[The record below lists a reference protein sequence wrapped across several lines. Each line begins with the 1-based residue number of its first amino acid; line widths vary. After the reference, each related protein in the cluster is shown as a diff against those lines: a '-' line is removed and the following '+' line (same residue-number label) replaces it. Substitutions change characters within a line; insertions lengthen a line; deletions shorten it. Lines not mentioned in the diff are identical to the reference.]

1 MKEKEIEILKESA
14 LFSGIETDKISSML
28 SCLSAKTGDYEKD
41 TYIYSPGDRVK
52 SVGIILSGGVYVV
65 NEDYWGNRSIVSKL
79 GPAEMFGEAFSCAE
93 EEKIPIGVVTSEKS
107 RILFIDYRKIITT
120 CSSACVFHT
129 SLIRNMVRI
138 LAMKNLLLM
147 QKIEHMAKRTT
158 REKVLSF
165 LSEQATKAGSGTFD
179 IPFNRQELADYLAVD
194 RSALSSELGRMR
206 DEGILRFH
214 KNHFELLKQ

>member
-1 MKEKEIEILKESA
+1 MTEKDIETLKKSA
-14 LFSGIETDKISSML
+14 LFSGIEADKISSML
-28 SCLSAKTGDYEKD
+28 SCLAARSSNFDKE

-52 SVGIILSGGVYVV
+52 NMGIVLAGGVYVV

-79 GPAEMFGEAFSCAE
+79 GPADMFGESFSCAE
-93 EEKIPIGVVTSEKS
+93 EEKLPIGVVTSEKS

-120 CSSACVFHT
+120 CSSACVFH
-129 SLIRNMVRI
+129 SALIRNMVQI
-138 LAMKNLLLM
+138 LAVKNILLM
-147 QKIEHMAKRTT
+147 QKIEHITKRTT

-165 LSEQATKAGSGTFD
+165 LSEQAAKAGSGTFD
-179 IPFNRQELADYLAVD
+179 IPFNRQELADFLSVD

-206 DEGILRFH
+206 DEGILRFN